1 MKNDSGLTRSKKL
14 LSLFLVSAL
23 ASIATPSAAIGEP
36 DQSADLTVGVVITED
51 DDYEFCMAP
60 ASLRIVGYDQDS
72 VAIDIS
78 EIEAGEPMPFEA
90 ITPDLEGLLLWV
102 YRYEENP
109 YTAVAL
115 SFGPE
120 QAEIDRIMTAVFMG
134 DENSVTYSAAEPFDH
149 PADLDGD
156 GILSVPDDVPS
167 YMTTAVTYFATMEFE
182 VRYDAGCNF
191 AENDS
196 YGALFVTRQELQY
209 ESVEGEGMQS
219 REVTDF
225 NALDPASY
233 DGFGTSRLY
242 TTSPSASP
250 VLFGSKF
257 PKTAVGVPDIA
268 SFGFWGSEFYGAEIE
283 LRGEIPPGYY
293 QAVYGFDLNVGGAD
307 EIGLL
312 NTGICDY
319 FLQQGIETSC
329 AFTEN

>member
-23 ASIATPSAAIGEP
+23 ASMATPSAALGEP

-60 ASLRIVGYDQDS
+60 ASLRVLELNND
-72 VAIDIS
+72 ATLIDIS
-78 EIEAGEPMPFEA
+78 ELEAGEPMRLEA
-90 ITPDLEGLLLWV
+90 STPDLEDLLLWV
-102 YRYEENP
+102 FRNEENP

-115 SFGPE
+115 SFGPDN
-120 QAEIDRIMTAVFMG
+120 QEIDRIMLEITGGA
-134 DENSVTYSAAEPFDH
+134 ESVTYSEAEPFDH

-156 GILSVPDDVPS
+156 GSISVPDDVPS

-191 AENDS
+191 VENDS

-209 ESVEGEGMQS
+209 ESVEGVGMES
-219 REVTDF
+219 REVTD
-225 NALDPASY
+225 LDLPDPASY

-242 TTSPSASP
+242 TTAGSASP
-250 VLFGSKF
+250 VLFGSTF

-312 NTGICDY
+312 NSRICDY
-319 FLQQGIETSC
+319 LIGEGVETSC

>member
-23 ASIATPSAAIGEP
+23 ASIATPSAALGEP
-36 DQSADLTVGVVITED
+36 DQSADLTVGVVITGD

-60 ASLRIVGYDQDS
+60 ASLRVLELNND
-72 VAIDIS
+72 ATLIDIS
-78 EIEAGEPMPFEA
+78 ELEAGEPMRIDA
-90 ITPDLEGLLLWV
+90 ITPGLDDLLLWV

-109 YTAVAL
+109 STAVAL
-115 SFGPE
+115 SFGPDN
-120 QAEIDRIMTAVFMG
+120 QEIDRIMTAVFLG
-134 DENSVTYSAAEPFDH
+134 GENSVTYSEAEPFDH

-167 YMTTAVTYFATMEFE
+167 IMTTAVTYFATMEFE
-182 VRYDAGCNF
+182 VRYDAGCNLV
-191 AENDS
+191 ENDS

-209 ESVEGEGMQS
+209 ESVEGAGMQS

-242 TTSPSASP
+242 TTAGSASP
-250 VLFGSKF
+250 VLFGSWF

-307 EIGLL
+307 EIGFL
-312 NTGICDY
+312 NTQICDY
-319 FLQQGIETSC
+319 FLEQGIETSC

>member
-36 DQSADLTVGVVITED
+36 DQSADLTVGVVITEED
-51 DDYEFCMAP
+51 DNEFCTAP
-60 ASLRIVGYDQDS
+60 ASLRVLETTNLT
-72 VAIDIS
+72 DIS
-78 EIEAGEPMPFEA
+78 ELEAGEPMRVEA
-90 ITPDLEGLLLWV
+90 SPPDLEDLLLWV
-102 YRYEENP
+102 FRYEEDP
-109 YTAVAL
+109 EIAVPL
-115 SFGPE
+115 SFGPDN
-120 QAEIDRIMTAVFMG
+120 QEIDRIMTAISDG
-134 DENSVTYSAAEPFDH
+134 ETAVTYSEAEPFDH

-167 YMTTAVTYFATMEFE
+167 IMTTAVTEFVSGEFE

-191 AENDS
+191 EENDS

-209 ESVEGEGMQS
+209 ESVDEPGMQS

-225 NALDPASY
+225 DLPDPASY
-233 DGFGTSRLY
+233 DGLGTSILH
-242 TTSPSASP
+242 TTAGTAGP
-250 VLFGSKF
+250 VLFGSMF

-268 SFGFWGSEFYGAEIE
+268 SFGFLGSEFYQAEIE
-283 LRGEIPPGYY
+283 LHGEIPPGYY

-312 NTGICDY
+312 NSQICDY
-319 FLQQGIETSC
+319 LISEGIQTSC

>member
-90 ITPDLEGLLLWV
+90 ITPDLIGLLLWV

-109 YTAVAL
+109 WTAIAE
-115 SFGPE
+115 SFGPDLG
-120 QAEIDRIMTAVFMG
+120 EIDRIMLAING
-134 DENSVTYSAAEPFDH
+134 GASSVTYSEAEPFDH
-149 PADLDGD
+149 PADLSGN
-156 GILSVPDDVPS
+156 GILSVPEDVPS
-167 YMTTAVTYFATMEFE
+167 YMTTAVTYFATMQFE

-191 AENDS
+191 EENDS

-209 ESVEGEGMQS
+209 ESVEGAVMQS
-219 REVTDF
+219 REATDF
-225 NALDPASY
+225 DLPDPASY

-242 TTSPSASP
+242 TTIPSASP
-250 VLFGSKF
+250 VLFGSMF

-268 SFGFWGSEFYGAEIE
+268 SFGFGGSEYYGAEIE

-293 QAVYGFDLNVGGAD
+293 QAVYGFDLNVGGPD
-307 EIGLL
+307 EIGFL
-312 NTGICDY
+312 NTQICDY
-319 FLQQGIETSC
+319 FLEQGIETSC

>member
-36 DQSADLTVGVVITED
+36 EQSADLTVGVVITED

-60 ASLRIVGYDQDS
+60 ASLRVLELNNDDTL
-72 VAIDIS
+72 IDIS
-78 EIEAGEPMPFEA
+78 ELEAGEPMGFEA
-90 ITPDLEGLLLWV
+90 INPDLIGLLLWV

-109 YTAVAL
+109 LTAIAE
-115 SFGPE
+115 SFGPDLG
-120 QAEIDRIMTAVFMG
+120 EIDRIMLAITGGAS
-134 DENSVTYSAAEPFDH
+134 SVTYSEAEPFDH

-167 YMTTAVTYFATMEFE
+167 IMTTAVTSFVTMEFE

-191 AENDS
+191 EENDS

-209 ESVEGEGMQS
+209 ESVEGADMQS
-219 REVTDF
+219 REVTD
-225 NALDPASY
+225 LDLPDPASY
-233 DGFGTSRLY
+233 DGFGTSRLF
-242 TTSPSASP
+242 TTAGSASP
-250 VLFGSKF
+250 VLFGSWF

-268 SFGFWGSEFYGAEIE
+268 SFGFLGSEFYRAEIE

-307 EIGLL
+307 EIGFL
-312 NTGICDY
+312 NTQICDY
-319 FLQQGIETSC
+319 FIGEGIETSC